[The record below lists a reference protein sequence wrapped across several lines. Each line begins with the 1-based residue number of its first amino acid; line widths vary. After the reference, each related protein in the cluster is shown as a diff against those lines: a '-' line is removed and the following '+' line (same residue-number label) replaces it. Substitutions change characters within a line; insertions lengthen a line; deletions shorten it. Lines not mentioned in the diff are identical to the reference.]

1 MNSSDLQFLRLP
13 HPRTSAHTSLG
24 MLYSFADALVGLPAL
39 FIPHET
45 KDGLKSMV
53 FEVQTVAPP
62 NPRSWFMPEG
72 EVLEGM

>member
-1 MNSSDLQFLRLP
+1 
-13 HPRTSAHTSLG
+13 